1 MNRCLVVDDS
11 SIIRKVARHI
21 LENSRYQVAEAE
33 NGEQALEEFKKIP
46 TPDVILLDWHLPLL
60 SAMDVIKRIR
70 AIGAGKLTRIIY
82 CTTENDPDDIAKAF
96 AAGADD
102 YLMKPFTR
110 DELLSKIKETMAI
123 A

>member
-11 SIIRKVARHI
+11 SVIRKVARHI
-21 LENSRYQVAEAE
+21 LEGSKYHVTEAE

-60 SAMDVIKRIR
+60 GAMDVIRRIR

-82 CTTENDPDDIAKAF
+82 CTTENDPDDISKAF
-96 AAGADD
+96 AMGADD

-110 DELLSKIKETMAI
+110 DELLAKIQDTMAI